1 MCQNKANK
9 PSMAKEIFTKEE
21 LSIAV
26 MLIKWAFIALII
38 TGIASGLLRLV
49 IVYITDGQTGLVNFI
64 QEKTDAS
71 GALSTQANLKQS
83 LEVEQKESVPSAP
96 VATEAPQFLEVPS
109 LGISTKI
116 ESPETTSVS
125 VLDAALQ
132 RAAVYYQG
140 SGTPGRR
147 NMLIFGHSTGFSVV
161 RNQAYKVFNNIKN
174 AKVGELVYVRTI
186 SGTHTYK
193 VTGVK
198 RVSKYNTW
206 IDFDSAKAKLT
217 LATCDSFG
225 KASDRWVLEADY
237 VGFTPKGQ

>member
-1 MCQNKANK
+1 
-9 PSMAKEIFTKEE
+9 MAKEIFTKEE
-21 LSIAV
+21 ISIAF
-26 MLIKWAFIALII
+26 LILKWAGIALLI
-38 TGIASGLLRLV
+38 TAVLSSLLRLV
-49 IVYITDGQTGLVNFI
+49 LVYATDGQNGLIQFI
-64 QEKTDAS
+64 QEKTDAG
-71 GALSTQANLKQS
+71 GALSTQANLKQT
-83 LEVEQKESVPSAP
+83 LETEKKETVQVAPSP
-96 VATEAPQFLEVPS
+96 LEAPQFLEVPS
-109 LGISTKI
+109 LNISTKI

-140 SGTPGRR
+140 SGTPGSR

-161 RNQAYKVFNNIKN
+161 RNPAYKVFNTIKN
-174 AKVGELVYVRTI
+174 AKVGELVYVRTV
-186 SGTHTYK
+186 SGIHTYK

-206 IDFDSAKAKLT
+206 IDFESSKAKLT

-237 VGFTPKGQ
+237 VGFTPKTQ